1 MSYKKIHQIRI
12 DFNVTEKIRRY
23 VFVYIIEAED
33 CYMIDSGVYGCEK
46 QIASYMESIGRKLS
60 DIKEIFLTHA
70 HPDHIGSAA
79 WFRENVGCEI
89 YAGREERRWIEDI
102 DLQFSERPIPNFYIL
117 AGRSTKVDHVLH
129 DGDEVLLEEGL
140 SIHAYRTAGHSAG
153 EMSYRLEDAFFI
165 GDTVP
170 VITDIPIIMD
180 VPEMIA
186 SIKILRRQEGI
197 RSFYPAWDHSYSAEE
212 MKEKLEE
219 AGTYHEFG
227 KSDCGIGCGT
237 GPERSDQA
245 GLGENGDADVLG
257 KPAVCPNGW
266 RVQKGMEMSCY
277 FVIDTYIDPDK
288 GRREYDEYIELVKPI
303 VEAHNGEYLVR
314 SEKIIPLSEARNPQR
329 IIIIRFPSKKEL
341 FDCFSSQEYR
351 NIQEKRI
358 SSVDARAVIVE
369 E

>member
-12 DFNVTEKIRRY
+12 DFNVTEETRRY

-33 CYMIDSGVYGCEK
+33 CYMIDSGVYGSER
-46 QIASYMESIGRKLS
+46 QIASYMESIGRKIS
-60 DIKEIFLTHA
+60 DIKKIFLTHA

-170 VITDIPIIMD
+170 VITDIPIIID
-180 VPEMIA
+180 VPEMTA
-186 SIKILRRQEGI
+186 SIKMLRRQEGI

-219 AGTYHEFG
+219 AEEL
-227 KSDCGIGCGT
+227 IM
-237 GPERSDQA
+237 
-245 GLGENGDADVLG
+245 NLG
-257 KPAVCPNGW
+257 KAIAESDAGQDLRDLTKQV
-266 RVQKGMEMSCY
+266 
-277 FVIDTYIDPDK
+277 
-288 GRREYDEYIELVKPI
+288 
-303 VEAHNGEYLVR
+303 
-314 SEKIIPLSEARNPQR
+314 SEKMKLQMFSENPLFAKTVGAFR
-329 IIIIRFPSKKEL
+329 KEW
-341 FDCFSSQEYR
+341 
-351 NIQEKRI
+351 K
-358 SSVDARAVIVE
+358 
-369 E
+369 